1 MGGEAWRREGGRG
14 FEFLEGDKRG
24 GELVE
29 NLGVGE
35 VGGDLRYSGL
45 GLGVGFSPGAALWV
59 GFDNFLTTAGFP
71 DAGAAPPCLTG
82 EASLLLSDG
91 VTWTGTD
98 FSTAELSWGLATLGA
113 NPLTLGPVLNP
124 VTFGANPA

>member
-1 MGGEAWRREGGRG
+1 MGGEIGLGWGRG
-14 FEFLEGDKRG
+14 FEVLAGDKRG

-71 DAGAAPPCLTG
+71 EAGAASACLTG
-82 EASLLLSDG
+82 EASLLLG
-91 VTWTGTD
+91 VTWTITI
-98 FSTAELSWGLATLGA
+98 FSGSELSRGLATFGA

-124 VTFGANPA
+124 VTVGPKPA